1 MPTPSLFDQNPPE
14 EAVVRSHLRSGFA
27 FLNRT
32 TDSKYVPLRDML
44 DDWFSRY
51 PEEASNDLSARF
63 RSSNEID
70 HVGAFFE
77 LVIHQLHIELGAEV
91 HTHFA
96 TGQTGPKIPDFFVT
110 DPDLASSYVEA
121 TVVTGKSM
129 ERQAAEA
136 RMDDIV
142 ETLNRLIESP
152 NFWLSM
158 ERRGLPR
165 APAGAKQV
173 AQEINRNLAKLD
185 QAEKAAPVSGGG
197 SDSFPIWSFDL
208 EGCVLTFQPFPKGDF
223 ARGKSSMRP
232 IALQTGE
239 FEFVDDR
246 GPIRKAITRKAN
258 RYGSLGV
265 PFVVALNCIEMIDE
279 IDIMEAL
286 FGKEQFHVPVGL
298 DNKVTSEDIGFSR
311 KPDGAWTNPIGPRY
325 SRVSAVLIA
334 IHLRPWSIGDVVIRL
349 YHNPWAELEYSSV
362 LTRLNQARLQ
372 NGLMRKIEG
381 DSLADIL
388 ELNSYLD

>member
-1 MPTPSLFDQNPPE
+1 MPTSSLSDENPPE
-14 EAVVRSHLRSGFA
+14 EAVVRSHSRSGFE

-32 TDSKYVPLRDML
+32 TDPKHVPLRDML

-51 PEEASNDLSARF
+51 PEEDSGDLSARF
-63 RSSNEID
+63 RSSREID

-77 LVIHQLHIELGAEV
+77 LAIHELHIKLGAEV
-91 HTHFA
+91 HTHFE
-96 TGQTGPKIPDFFVT
+96 TNQTGPKIPDFFVT
-110 DPDLASSYVEA
+110 DPDLRSSYVEA
-121 TVVTGKSM
+121 TVVTGKSK

-136 RMDDIV
+136 RLRDFV
-142 ETLNRLIESP
+142 ARLNRLIESP

-158 ERRGLPR
+158 ERRVLPN
-165 APAGAKQV
+165 APISARQV
-173 AQEINRNLAKLD
+173 AQEINRNLATLD
-185 QAEKAAPVSGGG
+185 QADSTAPVSEGG
-197 SDSFPIWSFDL
+197 SVSLPTWSFDL
-208 EGCVLTFQPFPKGDF
+208 EGCVMTFQPFPKGDF
-223 ARGKSSMRP
+223 ARGRPSMQP
-232 IALQTGE
+232 IALQSGE

-258 RYGSLGV
+258 RYGRLGL

-286 FGKEQFHVPVGL
+286 FGKEQFHLPVGL
-298 DNKVTSEDIGFSR
+298 DREVTSKDIGFSR

-325 SRVSAVLIA
+325 SRVSAVLIV
-334 IHLRPWSIGDVVIRL
+334 IHLQPWSIRDVVVRL

-372 NGLMRKIEG
+372 NGLMRKIKG

-388 ELNSYLD
+388 ELDSYLN